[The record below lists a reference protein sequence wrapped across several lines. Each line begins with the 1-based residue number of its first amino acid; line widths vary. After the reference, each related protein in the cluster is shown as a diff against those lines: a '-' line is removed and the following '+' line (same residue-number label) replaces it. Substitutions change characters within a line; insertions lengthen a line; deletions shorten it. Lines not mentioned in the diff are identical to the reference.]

1 LRGQTRGGE
10 PPSSRPAI
18 NPIIRRLP
26 SKGWFTAILY
36 QSVVTFEQA
45 VSVVLEMARDQQRP
59 YYVIE
64 RVTGW
69 AITTY
74 KPKRRRV
81 SNRRAAAA

>member
-1 LRGQTRGGE
+1 MRY
-10 PPSSRPAI
+10 
-18 NPIIRRLP
+18 IIRRLP

-45 VSVVLEMARDQQRP
+45 AALALDMARDQQRP

-64 RVTGW
+64 RATGW

-74 KPKRRRV
+74 KLKRGRSVIVEPPRRNLLDTE
-81 SNRRAAAA
+81 S